1 MTKHQL
7 LVDFDYDFLLIGI
20 VCHQRDYRLTWAIN
34 KAFNI
39 ELVRLPDDLEIPLPK
54 SEKTSEHALYHFFD
68 EESHCIYSLVENTV
82 KPGYVL
88 PEHGQ
93 ADFLLM
99 LRDSFDVD
107 PDDLIQKLKKIDFI
121 LTAYS
126 IDVDTLKSKENLIF

>member
-82 KPGYVL
+82 NLVMYCPSMGK
-88 PEHGQ
+88 
-93 ADFLLM
+93 
-99 LRDSFDVD
+99 
-107 PDDLIQKLKKIDFI
+107 
-121 LTAYS
+121 
-126 IDVDTLKSKENLIF
+126 LIFY